1 MKLYFKSETVEI
13 ETTEFDILTVGFYT
27 EENYLIIQ
35 QSFDESDKQ
44 DVESGMK
51 TYHIER
57 DDQSLGGYGGV
68 EQINLS
74 RNSIEVELNE
84 TGKENLECDSVKV
97 DFDTDN
103 ENYQLLTEKLRQIF
117 GDSLIVK

>member
-1 MKLYFKSETVEI
+1 MKLYFESENVEI

-27 EENYLIIQ
+27 EENYLMIQ
-35 QSFDESDKQ
+35 QSFDESDEQ
-44 DVESGMK
+44 DVELGMN

-57 DDQSLGGYGGV
+57 DDQSFGGYGGV

-97 DFDTDN
+97 DFDTDD